1 MASFPTNSSRRIVI
15 VGGGVSGLSIAVRL
29 SQSGLPVT
37 LLEASDLGRAA
48 SSKNQGWL
56 YSGAWFAPRQR
67 NLASLCYESLQ
78 ETLRFCPE
86 CLEPGTGAM
95 IYVLSS
101 PKTNPLDWTDAW
113 TAAGI
118 PYEVI
123 PIDVAVEETGIP
135 EPVVKHA
142 FRLPDRAIRPTVLL
156 ERLTTQA
163 EYQGVDIRTESLVT
177 SLLKRGDQV
186 HGVITARREE
196 IDAGLVILAANV
208 GELALWPNGLNL
220 KGPKAGLQTEF
231 TRVGLKTHCLTIRPF
246 LATTPFCVVDMEGL
260 NHIPHQPASVFGTS
274 RWIPVVDG
282 RDQQPLEPEIDR
294 LRGLVTDLYPRLRF
308 EEHDVL
314 GWAGTTVQ
322 AMHFDQV
329 EPGLAP
335 MPTVIDHFYEPP
347 FVSNLLSVF
356 PGRGSLWPQLAEAT
370 RCAVLEKLREKVS
383 DMAKPPWAI
392 DSPNERSRE
401 A

>member
-1 MASFPTNSSRRIVI
+1 MASFRINPSRRIVI

-37 LLEASDLGRAA
+37 LLEASNLGRAA

-67 NLASLCYESLQ
+67 NLASLCYKSLQ

-86 CLEPGTGAM
+86 CLQHGTGAM

-123 PIDVAVEETGIP
+123 PRGVAVEEMGIP

-142 FRLPDRAIRPTVLL
+142 FRLPDRAMRPAVLL
-156 ERLTTQA
+156 ERLTAQA

-177 SLLKRGDQV
+177 CLLQDGDEV

-196 IDAGLVILAANV
+196 IAAGLVILAANV
-208 GELALWPNGLNL
+208 GGAALWPNGL
-220 KGPKAGLQTEF
+220 
-231 TRVGLKTHCLTIRPF
+231 
-246 LATTPFCVVDMEGL
+246 D
-260 NHIPHQPASVFGTS
+260 S
-274 RWIPVVDG
+274 R
-282 RDQQPLEPEIDR
+282 DR
-294 LRGLVTDLYPRLRF
+294 KPDFKRNS
-308 EEHDVL
+308 
-314 GWAGTTVQ
+314 
-322 AMHFDQV
+322 
-329 EPGLAP
+329 PGSA
-335 MPTVIDHFYEPP
+335 
-347 FVSNLLSVF
+347 
-356 PGRGSLWPQLAEAT
+356 
-370 RCAVLEKLREKVS
+370 
-383 DMAKPPWAI
+383 
-392 DSPNERSRE
+392 
-401 A
+401 